1 MRILIASM
9 VLSLL
14 ASGCAQSDK
23 AQMAQQTNGFYG
35 AYMSLQHDGIP
46 NEAARAK
53 LANFVSPGLNKLL
66 ADGEAAEA
74 RYAKE
79 TKNQSPPIVE
89 GDLFTSLF
97 EGATAF
103 RVGACK
109 AEGDKGHC
117 AVGLLYDDKSDK
129 PVNWTDVV
137 YLVRADQGW
146 RVDDIAYGGKWAF
159 GNKGKLAE
167 VLNYAVKAAAESAK

>member
-1 MRILIASM
+1 MRILLVGM
-9 VLSLL
+9 MLLL
-14 ASGCAQSDK
+14 AGCAQSDE
-23 AQMAQQTNGFYG
+23 AQMAQQTNSFYG
-35 AYMSLQHDGIP
+35 AYMTLQHDGIP

-53 LANFVSPGLNKLL
+53 LAGFVSPGLNKLL

-109 AEGDKGHC
+109 TEGDKGHC
-117 AVGLLYDDKSDK
+117 AVGLLYDDKTDK
-129 PVNWTDVV
+129 TVNWTDTV

-146 RVDDIAYGGKWAF
+146 RVDDIAYGGHWAF
-159 GNKGKLAE
+159 GNKGRLTQTLK
-167 VLNYAVKAAAESAK
+167 YAVKAAGETAE